1 MKFAMITLAAA
12 LSLAAV
18 APAQAQDTTDA
29 PRRMRARAERMD
41 PAQTIERRVEML
53 TKELDLSADQAAQIK
68 TILTKE
74 SEQMRAHFQKMRP
87 SDGAQPQRPTDEQ
100 RQAMRAE
107 MQKVREQTKGEMAK
121 VLNAD
126 QLKKYEELQKR
137 QPRRDGQ
144 RRPARIPRQ

>member
-1 MKFAMITLAAA
+1 MRFAMITLAAA

-41 PAQTIERRVEML
+41 PAQMIDRRVKML
-53 TKELDLSADQAAQIK
+53 TEQLDLSADQAAKIK

-74 SEQMRAHFQKMRP
+74 SEQMREHFQKMRP
-87 SDGAQPQRPTDEQ
+87 ADGAQRQRPTDEQ
-100 RQAMRAE
+100 REAMRAE
-107 MQKVREQTKGEMAK
+107 MQKVREQTKGEIGK

-137 QPRRDGQ
+137 EPRGEGMGRRARMQ
-144 RRPARIPRQ
+144 RQ